1 VEDQFTM
8 ADLAAPKTPARG
20 PRRREIAVVGE
31 EMGGIG
37 DVLAAAAGPAHGPKP
52 PAVMELLTKALKV
65 HSCFCTGLASIGA
78 LRRSTR

>member
-1 VEDQFTM
+1 M
-8 ADLAAPKTPARG
+8 ADLAVPKTPARG

-52 PAVMELLTKALKV
+52 PAVVELLTKALKV
-65 HSCFCTGLASIGA
+65 RATHVLVLA
-78 LRRSTR
+78 LRQSARCGGACA